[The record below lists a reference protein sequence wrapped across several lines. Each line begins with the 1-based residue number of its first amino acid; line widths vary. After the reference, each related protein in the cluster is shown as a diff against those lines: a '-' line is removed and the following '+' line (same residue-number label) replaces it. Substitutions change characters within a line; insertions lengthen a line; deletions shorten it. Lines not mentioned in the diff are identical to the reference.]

1 MKKNGKNPA
10 PTERYIKLS
19 EVEQEL
25 VKSAVAENQ
34 VAKQAA
40 DNALAQRLA
49 PIRRQYKLAEGT
61 RADFRPTKDQ
71 KSLVMVV
78 FEESK

>member
-1 MKKNGKNPA
+1 MKRNGKNPA
-10 PTERYIKLS
+10 PTERQVKLS
-19 EVEQEL
+19 DIEAEL

-49 PIRRQYKLAEGT
+49 PIRKQYKLAEGV

-71 KSLVMVV
+71 KSIVMVV